1 MGEEVAYRTEPVWNC
16 LDSCRENLADTAE
29 MGDIDESAT
38 CISLVLARTRLPF
51 QNRIEGPQTGL
62 GEISS

>member
-29 MGDIDESAT
+29 MGDIDESAEHVFPW
-38 CISLVLARTRLPF
+38 SLRGRVFPSK
-51 QNRIEGPQTGL
+51 IG
-62 GEISS
+62 